1 MPRSHHEPHATDA
14 VALLKRDHAAV
25 KKLFARFEEAPDTD
39 KQALAERICKMLT
52 IHATIEEEIFYPAA
66 RAALTDEELLDE
78 AEVEH
83 GSAKELIAKIEAM
96 RVGQPKFDANVVVLG
111 EYIDHHVKEEHNE
124 LFPKVRRAPLDLERL
139 GQLLAAR
146 KEQLMSELGLDGE
159 GDAAEVRSARRPR
172 RKSTRRSLRKTVKAR
187 RSRRAQR

>member
-111 EYIDHHVKEEHNE
+111 EYIDHHVKEEEEE
-124 LFPKVRRAPLDLERL
+124 LFPKCRKSDMDLEGL
-139 GQLLAAR
+139 GAAMTAR
-146 KEQLMSELGLDGE
+146 KAELTAE
-159 GDAAEVRSARRPR
+159 MAEMAA
-172 RKSTRRSLRKTVKAR
+172 
-187 RSRRAQR
+187 